1 MPPETGASLRAAW
14 APAVAMTLAGAAG
27 VAWADAP
34 PASAETLAAIDACI
48 EDYRRAEDAA
58 RESPEPGGAPKQPTF
73 LERCPEAHAG
83 IAGSV
88 LAPQLTPDW
97 DERVSSGKLRRL
109 RSLLEPAPRSLASR
123 PDTGRV
129 AQIVRDAAAATEVR
143 KRSLWQRFK
152 DWLRAWL
159 KRAPADDGSGW
170 LARWLDEHVPV
181 QRVVVAILYVLLAVI
196 VAGIAWFTWIELR
209 AAGVLGRGWRRRNR
223 ATPSAEA
230 DPGDR
235 APTLAG
241 ASDEE
246 APSVLIELVLGELR
260 RLGRVHDRSGMTHR
274 ELARAAHFD
283 VSEEGEAFRGLLGTA
298 ERLRYDQAP
307 LPAGRL
313 RAAIDGGRRLLESL
327 VRQPRGA
334 T

>member
-1 MPPETGASLRAAW
+1 M
-14 APAVAMTLAGAAG
+14 MLAGAAG
-27 VAWADAP
+27 VARADAP
-34 PASAETLAAIDACI
+34 PASAQTLAAIDACI
-48 EDYRRAEDAA
+48 EDYRRAEDEA
-58 RESPEPGGAPKQPTF
+58 REALDEDLPVGDDDPDPEARRAPKQPTF

-83 IAGSV
+83 IAGSF
-88 LAPQLTPDW
+88 LAAQLTPDW
-97 DERVSSGKLRRL
+97 DARVSSAKLQRL
-109 RSLLEPAPRSLASR
+109 RSLLSPAPPSLSAR

-129 AQIVRDAAAATEVR
+129 AQIARDVAAATEVR

-159 KRAPADDGSGW
+159 ERTPDDDGSGW
-170 LARWLDEHVPV
+170 FARWLDEHVPV
-181 QRVVVAILYVLLAVI
+181 QRVVVAILYVLLAAI

-209 AAGVLGRGWRRRNR
+209 AAGVLGRGWRRRDR
-223 ATPSAEA
+223 AAPAAAA
-230 DPGDR
+230 DPVER
-235 APTLAG
+235 APTLDG
-241 ASDEE
+241 ARDEE
-246 APSVLIELVLGELR
+246 APSILIALVLGELR

-283 VSEEGEAFRGLLGTA
+283 VGEEGEAFRGLLGTA
-298 ERLRYDQAP
+298 ERLRYDEAP